1 MKTYIVYKEHSD
13 HSRAVTEYVH
23 DFTKQT
29 GLNINL
35 LDPESLEGESFCR
48 AYGIMDYPSVVA
60 VADDGQMQKMWVGL
74 PLPTIM
80 EVSYYA

>member
-1 MKTYIVYKEHSD
+1 MKTYIVYKEQSD

-23 DFTKQT
+23 DFTNQT
-29 GLNINL
+29 GLHIDL

-48 AYGIMDYPSVVA
+48 AYGIMGYPSVVA
-60 VADDGQMQKMWVGL
+60 VAEDGQMQKMWVGL

>member
-29 GLNINL
+29 GLFINL

-60 VADDGQMQKMWVGL
+60 VAEDGQMQKMWVGL

>member
-29 GLNINL
+29 GLSINL

-48 AYGIMDYPSVVA
+48 AYGIMDYPSVIA
-60 VADDGQMQKMWVGL
+60 VAEDGQMQKMRVGL